1 MKRPTVKSVMREAA
15 LQKRRK
21 GGLRRA
27 NLESIFTM
35 AWQFAMADDFKG
47 EPVDYVVKAEVE
59 KERTMKAFIAQVAEM
74 RNTEFYK
81 RVAKRLQR

>member
-1 MKRPTVKSVMREAA
+1 MKRPTVKSVMREIT

-27 NLESIFTM
+27 NLEVVFNR
-35 AWQFAMADDFKG
+35 AWEFAWADDFKG
-47 EPVDYVVKAEVE
+47 EPVDYVVKAQVE
-59 KERTMKAFIAQVAEM
+59 SERTMKAFIAQVAEM

>member
-1 MKRPTVKSVMREAA
+1 
-15 LQKRRK
+15 
-21 GGLRRA
+21 
-27 NLESIFTM
+27 M